1 MYKLDDYDKCL
12 TAVPKKVSVYCLVK
26 TEINP
31 SSNPERWKLIEKYS
45 QNKNLH
51 FDHDVIERG
60 ICITWCQRL
69 IANLDNFTRESL
81 SVDKINANSKVSF
94 QVFVFPIP
102 LHSRIIAFQ
111 YTFPPDVVNNTREYQ
126 KIYNELINRCI
137 NYELRMEYNLTGHSE
152 IKYCVTNVKDKS
164 YGEY

>member
-1 MYKLDDYDKCL
+1 MIKSLFHPLSHPVTEYNKLPVMYKLDDYDKCL

-94 QVFVFPIP
+94 QVFVLRFPFIHVSSRFSTHSPRMLSTIP
-102 LHSRIIAFQ
+102 G
-111 YTFPPDVVNNTREYQ
+111 N
-126 KIYNELINRCI
+126 
-137 NYELRMEYNLTGHSE
+137 
-152 IKYCVTNVKDKS
+152 IKRFTMS
-164 YGEY
+164 